1 MAMHRNTFRI
11 LLLLAALI
19 IGGCGLVNSVENG
32 GAVLLRVTN
41 ASDNDFQSVFVS
53 FPQGDAEFGAV
64 AAGEVTAYRELPG
77 AYHYGYVEV
86 VAEGDTLRMMPIDYV
101 GEKPLQGGR
110 YTFVLDVDGQN
121 LDLEFVRN

>member
-1 MAMHRNTFRI
+1 MYRNTLRSF
-11 LLLLAALI
+11 LLFVALI
-19 IGGCGLVNSVENG
+19 IGGCGLANSVENG

-41 ASDNDFQSVFVS
+41 VSETDFESVFVS
-53 FPQGDAEFGAV
+53 FPQGDADFGEV
-64 AAGEVTAYRELPG
+64 AAGEITSYHELPG

-101 GEKPLQGGR
+101 GEKPLEGGR
-110 YTFVLDVDGQN
+110 YTFVLDIEGQN